1 MVEGKKCSSIL
12 AKKDSDLQEI
22 LISSFLQF

>member
-1 MVEGKKCSSIL
+1 MVEGKKCNSIL
-12 AKKDSDLQEI
+12 AKKDNDLQEI